1 MSLTLQVAGGQV
13 LMLPG
18 LAGSGAVG
26 CAVDGATRARAASWR
41 NSTCKV
47 RDISRPDAPPAPSG
61 SDEADDVETYG
72 HATMERMEAIV
83 WSVKATALNL
93 GGSGKDLAANMSDT
107 AAAINEITAM
117 IDSVNKR
124 IADQGNV
131 TDPAD

>member
-1 MSLTLQVAGGQV
+1 
-13 LMLPG
+13 
-18 LAGSGAVG
+18 
-26 CAVDGATRARAASWR
+26 
-41 NSTCKV
+41 
-47 RDISRPDAPPAPSG
+47 
-61 SDEADDVETYG
+61 
-72 HATMERMEAIV
+72 MEAIV